1 MAIAKLW
8 KLTLYGRS
16 ADQAATLAGLQRL
29 GCVHVANLR
38 TQPTSLPDEPDGRR
52 RLRQALRYLETAPE
66 PRPSASRGET
76 CDATALA
83 ARALEVAE
91 QQRTLRAERDELA
104 AQVKRFAP
112 WGSFD
117 LTAVRDLPD
126 LQVWLVRLPHHL
138 SPLRSPE
145 VRKAF
150 EGGADATSRQASVLT
165 SSDAEFEYWAVLS
178 HAAPQGL
185 PIAPQLAPATPLA
198 VLRRSL
204 EEIEQDLEQL
214 EVQRNGLARWS
225 KRLRAELDAAD
236 DEFARR
242 QAAQKLLHDVDL
254 FALQG
259 WVPVE
264 RQDALRRFAADAG
277 LALTLEEPRDADSPP
292 TLLAN
297 PPLLGGAEDAVQFYI
312 TPAYRSWDPSWAMF
326 ASFSLFFAMIMADA
340 GYGVVLL
347 TALLIVASRPRL
359 TEPTRRV
366 VRLGLTMAV
375 ATIVYGMLVGS
386 YFGMTPPAGSLLDR
400 VVWKTSGAPITEN
413 RAAMMLLSASIG
425 VAHLMLANLI
435 TAWQRRASSQAL
447 SNVGWAMALAGGL
460 ALAIARIETLPLLPW
475 AARNLGTDLPLLVAR
490 VEAVGT
496 WALGGGLTA
505 VFLFSSARPLASR
518 QWSDWAWRPLEG
530 LLGLTALSKAFGDA
544 LSYLRLFALGLAST
558 QLAATF
564 NDLAAD
570 VAQIRGAGVLL
581 GSLVFLAGH
590 TLNLALGIVGGVVH
604 GLRLNCIEF
613 FSWSLTDEGYPFQA
627 FEKKVKP

>member
-1 MAIAKLW
+1 
-8 KLTLYGRS
+8 
-16 ADQAATLAGLQRL
+16 
-29 GCVHVANLR
+29 
-38 TQPTSLPDEPDGRR
+38 
-52 RLRQALRYLETAPE
+52 
-66 PRPSASRGET
+66 
-76 CDATALA
+76 
-83 ARALEVAE
+83 
-91 QQRTLRAERDELA
+91 
-104 AQVKRFAP
+104 
-112 WGSFD
+112 
-117 LTAVRDLPD
+117 
-126 LQVWLVRLPHHL
+126 
-138 SPLRSPE
+138 
-145 VRKAF
+145 
-150 EGGADATSRQASVLT
+150 
-165 SSDAEFEYWAVLS
+165 
-178 HAAPQGL
+178 
-185 PIAPQLAPATPLA
+185 
-198 VLRRSL
+198 
-204 EEIEQDLEQL
+204 
-214 EVQRNGLARWS
+214 
-225 KRLRAELDAAD
+225 LDAAD

-242 QAAQKLLHDVDL
+242 QAAEKLLQDVDL

-264 RQDALRRFAADAG
+264 RHDAVRRFAADAG
-277 LALTLEEPRDADSPP
+277 LALTLEEPGETDAPP

-297 PPLLGGAEDAVQFYI
+297 PPLLKGAEDAVQFYI

-366 VRLGLTMAV
+366 VRLGVTMAV

-386 YFGMTPPAGSLLDR
+386 YFGMAPPADSVLDR
-400 VVWKTSGAPITEN
+400 LVWKTGGAPITEN

-425 VAHLMLANLI
+425 VAHLMLANVI
-435 TAWQRRASSQAL
+435 TAWQRRGSSQAL
-447 SNVGWAMALAGGL
+447 SNLGWAAALGGGL

-475 AARNLGTDLPLLVAR
+475 AAQRLGTDLPLLTASL
-490 VEAVGT
+490 ETFGT
-496 WALGGGLTA
+496 WTLGGGLTA
-505 VFLFSSARPLASR
+505 VFLFSSGRPLFSR
-518 QWSDWAWRPLEG
+518 RWSDWAWRPLEG

-590 TLNLALGIVGGVVH
+590 TLNLTLGVVGGVVH